1 MKMIKVLI
9 ITLLFATSMVI
20 AGTAMAS
27 DGGSIYKSKCSAC
40 HGQSAQGTPGMA
52 PKLAGTDFIKGD
64 AGPIKDAIV
73 NGRAGA
79 AKKYKEFPMAMP
91 KLGISEADADA
102 IIEYLKSL

>member
-1 MKMIKVLI
+1 MKTIEVLI
-9 ITLLFATSMVI
+9 ITLIFATSLVI
-20 AGTAMAS
+20 AGTTMAA

-64 AGPIKDAIV
+64 AGPIREAIV

-79 AKKYKEFPMAMP
+79 AKKYKEFPMSMP
-91 KLGISEADADA
+91 KLGITEADADA
-102 IIEYLKSL
+102 IVEYLKSL

>member
-1 MKMIKVLI
+1 MKMIKVLM

-20 AGTAMAS
+20 AGTAMAT

-52 PKLAGTDFIKGD
+52 PKLAGTDFTKGD

-79 AKKYKEFPMAMP
+79 AKKYKEFPMSMP
-91 KLGISEADADA
+91 KLGITEADADA
-102 IIEYLKSL
+102 IVEYLKSL